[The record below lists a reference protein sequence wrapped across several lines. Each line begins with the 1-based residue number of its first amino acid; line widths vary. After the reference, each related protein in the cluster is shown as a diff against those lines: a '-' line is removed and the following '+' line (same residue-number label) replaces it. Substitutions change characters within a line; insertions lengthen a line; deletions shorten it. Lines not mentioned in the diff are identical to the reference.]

1 MLNQR
6 TANSVTNFV
15 HELTDGKP
23 YIFMIMPYN
32 EGYAFF
38 EKIQSVVKNSVGFS
52 CIRADHVHASGHELL
67 SKIHLLIDRAEL
79 VIAEISTQS
88 PNVFYEVGYAVGTQK
103 PILILVKEGT
113 NIPTDLKGL
122 ETISYKDDRDGVERF
137 SMILHE
143 HLSLQLN
150 SKIPVLRD
158 MLLAKE
164 PLPAYILASPRYPG
178 PLSRIQGQVF
188 DQRTYSD
195 NLGIL
200 GLISAFGSLMG
211 ERTGIEL
218 VSAQFCDPK
227 ILERDDVNL
236 YLIGS
241 PKVNPVVRE
250 LLPKLQ
256 ENKKPKW
263 ILGSRSDEPE
273 EGDYIVRL
281 YENEKTEDNWIKGEF
296 KEVHSK
302 DNTGKGIIH
311 TLDHGIIIRGPHP
324 KNPNRIVLIMAGAH
338 SLGTGAACL
347 AATRSSLIREIQ
359 SALPK
364 KEDLADKNKTIWV
377 LVQGKASEKDNLLD
391 ADGVSILRAGTYD

>member
-1 MLNQR
+1 MLNQG

-23 YIFMIMPYN
+23 YIFMIMPYS

-38 EKIQSVVKNSVGFS
+38 EKIQAVVKESVGFS

-79 VIAEISTQS
+79 VIAEISSQS

-103 PILILVKEGT
+103 PILLLVKDGT
-113 NIPTDLKGL
+113 NIPTDLKGI
-122 ETISYKDDRDGVERF
+122 ETVSYKDDKEGTDKFRNN
-137 SMILHE
+137 LKQ
-143 HLSLQLN
+143 HLRLQLN
-150 SKIPVLRD
+150 STIPVLRD

-164 PLPAYILASPRYPG
+164 SLPAYIISSPRYPG
-178 PLSRIQGQVF
+178 DITRIKGQVF

-211 ERTGIEL
+211 EREGVEL
-218 VSAQFCDPK
+218 LSAQYCDPT
-227 ILERDDVNL
+227 ILERNDVNL

-250 LLPKLQ
+250 LFPKIQ
-256 ENKKPKW
+256 KNKRPNW
-263 ILGSRSDEPE
+263 ILGSRPGEPE
-273 EGDYIVRL
+273 EGDHIVRL
-281 YENEKTEDNWIKGEF
+281 YENEKSEDNWIKGEF
-296 KEVHSK
+296 IEDKLKHSF
-302 DNTGKGIIH
+302 IH

-324 KNPNRIVLIMAGAH
+324 KNPNRIVLIMAGPH

-364 KEDLADKNKTIWV
+364 KEDLADKSKTIWV
-377 LVQGKASEKDNLLD
+377 LVEGKASEKDYLLD
-391 ADGVSILRAGTYD
+391 EDGVSILRAGVYN